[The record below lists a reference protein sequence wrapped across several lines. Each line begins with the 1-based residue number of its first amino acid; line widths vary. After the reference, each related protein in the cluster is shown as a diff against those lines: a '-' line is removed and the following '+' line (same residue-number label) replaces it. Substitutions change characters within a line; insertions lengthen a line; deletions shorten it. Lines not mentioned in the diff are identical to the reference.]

1 MFHAQVRASMCFS
14 LSNMLSIWSKGKR
27 PFMGQQSQDSSH
39 YLGKLFFA
47 CYTWLAGE
55 ALQNRELL
63 WKLRPKHHYFVHL
76 VDHAVQTGLN
86 PMHMSN
92 FLDEDMMKAMRG
104 VAKACHAK
112 SVKVSWARRYV
123 LKKVLSWKR
132 SSHAS
137 GKKKCMPIA
146 ANAVVQL
153 ACMCNQWI
161 DHVCGQL
168 HARED
173 SNNAVLHALGTVAD
187 CMHAC
192 LQLHV
197 HELKLLIPCQVVP
210 VQF

>member
-1 MFHAQVRASMCFS
+1 MDETVDPEAMFHAQVRASMCFS

-27 PFMGQQSQDSSH
+27 PFMGQQSQDSSR
-39 YLGKLFFA
+39 YLGNLFFA

-137 GKKKCMPIA
+137 GKERCMPIA
-146 ANAVVQL
+146 ANAVV
-153 ACMCNQWI
+153 
-161 DHVCGQL
+161 
-168 HARED
+168 
-173 SNNAVLHALGTVAD
+173 
-187 CMHAC
+187 
-192 LQLHV
+192 
-197 HELKLLIPCQVVP
+197 
-210 VQF
+210 

>member
-137 GKKKCMPIA
+137 GKKNACQLLPMRLFSLHACAINGSITFVASCMQGKI
-146 ANAVVQL
+146 VTMQFS
-153 ACMCNQWI
+153 MHW
-161 DHVCGQL
+161 GQL
-168 HARED
+168 QTA
-173 SNNAVLHALGTVAD
+173 

-192 LQLHV
+192 S
-197 HELKLLIPCQVVP
+197 CMCMSSS
-210 VQF
+210 F